1 MEAARP
7 ETGIWDV
14 TRTFSVSEVSVW
26 MLSQCDDHA
35 AVWGQMWLHG
45 DVPGKAPPS
54 SGSPCGAKVVLMG
67 SAGIAEAC

>member
-7 ETGIWDV
+7 DTGIWDV
-14 TRTFSVSEVSVW
+14 TRTFSVSEVSGCF
-26 MLSQCDDHA
+26 QYDDHV
-35 AVWGQMWLHG
+35 AVWGQMWLHS